1 MYYRAMLTTHRKQ
14 LLIEQLRKNGQI
26 IAKDMSEKFGLSE
39 DTIRRDLRE
48 LAAEGKL
55 LRVHGG
61 ALLLSPTVKNLKERS
76 AISTEEKTVLGRAGA
91 KMVQAGQ
98 TIFVDGGTTNL
109 ELIKALAADLQTTI
123 VTHSP
128 TIAAALEPHAK
139 VRVYMVGGLLFRH
152 SMVAVGA
159 AALES
164 MGNMRFDLCFIGCNG
179 LHSEEGLTTG
189 DYEEAAMK
197 RAFINRSA
205 QIVSLVT
212 ADKLGAVADHKVCA
226 VDALSQIVIP
236 RASTFKLAPG
246 ITKRVLRV

>member
-1 MYYRAMLTTHRKQ
+1 MLTKHRKQ
-14 LLIEQLRKNGQI
+14 LLIEQLRKNGQV
-26 IAKDMSEKFGLSE
+26 IAKDMSEKFDLSE

-61 ALLLSPTVKNLKERS
+61 ALPLSPTVKNLKERR

-91 KMVQAGQ
+91 KLVQAGQ
-98 TIFVDGGTTNL
+98 TMFVDGGTTNL
-109 ELIKALAADLQTTI
+109 ELIKALAADLQATI

-139 VRVYMVGGLLFRH
+139 VKVYMVGGRLFRH

-179 LHSEEGLTTG
+179 LHVEQGVTTG

-197 RAFINRSA
+197 RAIISRSA
-205 QIVSLVT
+205 QVVSLVT
-212 ADKLGAVADHKVCA
+212 VDKLGAVAAHKVCA
-226 VDALSQIVIP
+226 VDGLSQIVMV
-236 RASTFKLAPG
+236 RKSTLKLSAG
-246 ITKRVLRV
+246 MVKRVLWV

>member
-1 MYYRAMLTTHRKQ
+1 MLTKHRKQ
-14 LLIEQLRKNGQI
+14 LLIEQLRKNGQV

-61 ALLLSPTVKNLKERS
+61 ALPLSPTVKNLKERR

-91 KMVQAGQ
+91 KLVQAGQ
-98 TIFVDGGTTNL
+98 TMFVDGGTTNL
-109 ELIKALAADLQTTI
+109 ELIKALAADLQATI

-139 VRVYMVGGLLFRH
+139 VKVYMVGGRLFRH

-179 LHSEEGLTTG
+179 LHVEQGVTTG

-197 RAFINRSA
+197 RAIISRSA
-205 QIVSLVT
+205 QVVSLVT
-212 ADKLGAVADHKVCA
+212 VDKLGAVAAHKVCA
-226 VDALSQIVIP
+226 VDGLSQIVMV
-236 RASTFKLAPG
+236 RKSTLKLSAG
-246 ITKRVLRV
+246 MVKRVLWV